1 MNKMPEGARSTMR
14 LDSESDF
21 EQGMMI
27 EVKKAFGGS
36 LPIYLKGGI

>member
-14 LDSESDF
+14 LDSE
-21 EQGMMI
+21 GMMI